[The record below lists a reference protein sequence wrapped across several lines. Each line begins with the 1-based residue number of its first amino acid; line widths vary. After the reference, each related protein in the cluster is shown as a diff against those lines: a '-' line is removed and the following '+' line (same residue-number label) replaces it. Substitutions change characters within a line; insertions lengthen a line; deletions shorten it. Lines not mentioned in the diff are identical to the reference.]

1 MSKIDIHADD
11 FGESVQASRD
21 ILQCIRAGKLDSISV
36 LSNMSCFKECVA
48 LYREVQPTFPKAPA
62 ISVHM
67 NFMEGSCLSDP
78 SEVSDLV
85 DQTGHFSISWGKLF
99 LGSYLPG
106 RKKLKKQ
113 LKTEMKAQIEAVRDA
128 FPEMEKLRIDS
139 HQHTH
144 MIPVVSDALFET
156 LRENNWQVAY
166 IRNAKEPIGPFL
178 KEFSLYKTYRPV
190 NFVKNMILNYC
201 SCFLEGRLKKEHL
214 EPMYLWGLVMS
225 GHMDEVRV
233 TKLLPAMKRRAEK
246 KGRTLEILFHPGQ
259 VQREEITEEFS
270 QQEAIAFHVSED
282 RHVEKAAV
290 MNLTIEKRNDDFDE
304 GEIL

>member
-1 MSKIDIHADD
+1 MNRIDIHADD

-21 ILQCIRAGKLDSISV
+21 ILECIRAGKLDSISV
-36 LSNMSCFKECVA
+36 LSNMSCFSDCVA
-48 LYREVQPTFPKAPA
+48 MYREAQPSFPKVPA

-78 SEVSDLV
+78 SAVSDLV
-85 DQTGHFSISWGKLF
+85 DGEGHFSISWGKLF

-106 RKKLKKQ
+106 RKKLKEQ
-113 LKTEMKAQIEAVRDA
+113 LKAEMKAQIEVVLGA
-128 FPEMEKLRIDS
+128 FPEMKKLRIDS

-144 MIPVVSDALFET
+144 MIPVVVDALFEV

-178 KEFSLYKTYRPV
+178 REFSLYKTYRPV

-201 SCFLEGRLKKEHL
+201 SWFLERRLKKEHL
-214 EPMYLWGLVMS
+214 EPMYLWGLIMS
-225 GHMDEVRV
+225 GHMDSVRV
-233 TKLLPAMKRRAEK
+233 EKLLPAMKKKAEK

-259 VQREEITEEFS
+259 VGQEEITAEFS
-270 QQEAIAFHVSED
+270 QQEAIAFHVSAD

-290 MNLTIEKRNDDFDE
+290 MRMTI
-304 GEIL
+304 G